1 MKKNIHF
8 DIFLVFF
15 KIGAFTIGGGY
26 AMVPLIK
33 EALVDKK
40 KWLKDEEFVDAL
52 AVAQSAPGALTI
64 NTSIIAG
71 HKIGGKL
78 GAVAGAMG
86 AVLPSFLMILTLAT
100 FMSSVRNSKFFI
112 SFFNGIKPVTV
123 ALIFISTIK
132 MAKSAKLTLKTILL
146 PITVG
151 LLVAYT
157 PLSPIVVIVLTMII
171 GNIYFKWV
179 DEKNKKN
186 TEGGDKK

>member
-1 MKKNIHF
+1 
-8 DIFLVFF
+8 
-15 KIGAFTIGGGY
+15 
-26 AMVPLIK
+26 MVPLIK

-52 AVAQSAPGALTI
+52 AVAQSAPGALAI

-132 MAKSAKLTLKTILL
+132 MAKSAKSYIKNDSSSYNGRIAC
-146 PITVG
+146 G
-151 LLVAYT
+151 
-157 PLSPIVVIVLTMII
+157 
-171 GNIYFKWV
+171 IYASFSYCCHCSYYDNRKYIF
-179 DEKNKKN
+179 
-186 TEGGDKK
+186 